1 MSERD
6 SSNTHEVISAIF
18 KAMDTPTRHEGKLD
32 DRYRKAAG
40 TPRWADVFPYVNGQ
54 LFRAAPMSRAS
65 AALPG
70 LT

>member
-1 MSERD
+1 
-6 SSNTHEVISAIF
+6 VISTIF

-40 TPRWADVFPYVNGQ
+40 TPRWADVFPRQ
-54 LFRAAPMSRAS
+54 RAALLGQHRRARAS